1 MTGKGSG
8 QRGRPLG
15 FKLSEGSKRSISQS
29 KLGQRHK
36 NSTKDK
42 ISSSLIMYFR
52 RKNPLS
58 EEIINKYCYAND
70 DVVCGWMNDIQDDLD
85 ASMDI
90 LTERALRNKNRIEI
104 SCGGNIEIFG
114 HSITPELLLLFK
126 EFCEENNLDAEEF
139 FDSLK

>member
-8 QRGRPLG
+8 NRGRPLG
-15 FKLSEGSKRSISQS
+15 FRLSEGSKRAISQS
-29 KLGQRHK
+29 KLGQKHK

-42 ISSSLIMYFR
+42 ISNSLIMYFR
-52 RKNPLS
+52 RKHPLS
-58 EEIINKYCYAND
+58 EEIINKYCYAD
-70 DVVCGWMNDIQDDLD
+70 DDLLCCWINEIQDDLN

-90 LTERALRNKNRIEI
+90 LTERSLRNKTRIELN
-104 SCGGNIEIFG
+104 CGYNIECFG

-126 EFCEENNLDAEEF
+126 EFCKKNNLDAEEF